1 MRYLT
6 ALLIAFA
13 LLFLAFWGGSQIAIM
28 VEQPQR
34 RYNDFTVG
42 RKMDL
47 CGYAVDMRHE
57 AAGYAL
63 EDWKGSRCES
73 LSDLEHCVLSC
84 LAGAGT
90 VEIGAACFSD
100 CVSD

>member
-13 LLFLAFWGGSQIAIM
+13 LLFLFFWGGSQIAIM

-47 CGYAVDMRHE
+47 CGYAVDMRHG
-57 AAGYAL
+57 AGGYDL
-63 EDWKGSRCES
+63 YQWEGERCDG
-73 LSDLEHCVLSC
+73 LSDLDECILSC
-84 LAGAGT
+84 LSEAGT
-90 VEIGAACFSD
+90 VEIGTACFSTCLD
-100 CVSD
+100 D

>member
-47 CGYAVDMRHE
+47 CGYAVDMRH
-57 AAGYAL
+57 AAGGYDL
-63 EDWKGSRCES
+63 EKWKGSRCES
-73 LSDLEHCVLSC
+73 LSVLDRCVLEC
-84 LAGAGT
+84 LSVAGT
-90 VEIGAACFSD
+90 VEIGTACFSD
-100 CVSD
+100 CVRE